1 MKKLTHEQYA
11 MKMVT
16 KMRSDLRLSDEQI
29 NAAINAMTQALERV
43 SHCHVHVDDG
53 AEPKVYELPDARAFA
68 QSVAAVDQHL
78 LVGLAQYETR
88 GMRKFALFS
97 SAHASMLSALPGRD
111 A

>member
-16 KMRSDLRLSDEQI
+16 GMRSELRLSDKQTC
-29 NAAINAMTQALERV
+29 AAVIAMTQALERV
-43 SHCHVHVDDG
+43 SHCRVHSDG
-53 AEPKVYELPDARAFA
+53 DAEPKVYEYTDAKEFA
-68 QSVAAVDQHL
+68 RCVAEVDQHL
-78 LVGLAQYETR
+78 LVGLAQYESA

-97 SAHASMLSALPGRD
+97 SPHASILSALPGRD